1 VAGLNYQIVIGAKDN
16 ASPAM
21 AKLGRSIDNAAR
33 NAAKLTAAF
42 AAVGGAVTAAV
53 ISQVKVIDSLA
64 KTARAAGVSAESLQ
78 ELRFA
83 ADRSGVSSEQLDD
96 GLRRLNRRLGEFINS
111 GGGPAAAA
119 FERLGISAEDSSG
132 KVKSTETVF
141 NEIVASLEGVE
152 SQAQKAALASQLFGD
167 DAGPK
172 LALLLAEGSAGVAAL
187 REEQERLG
195 QVTNEQAAEAEAA
208 ADALTNFETATNA
221 LAQSFAL
228 ELVPTLTKVANF
240 LANNLGRVIEEINLL
255 ILRLRMVISET
266 LGAITAALSKLLEL
280 NEKIRSNVARTL
292 SKLPGVA
299 LENVGSFEKF
309 RGVLAEVSDA
319 LLDTSDIA
327 DTELQQALLDLQERT
342 DGLGESFDGTK
353 KSASGLSDELE
364 NSGESIDRTRRK
376 ADQLS
381 DGLGESEE
389 AIEEVI
395 VTAQRLDGAL
405 AGGGSSGGTATGL
418 VGALLIAGDSARRAA
433 KIFGTEVK
441 EEAEEGAQAV
451 ENWAQ
456 VVDVAFR
463 NVEGRAGEVG
473 RAIAG
478 VIGLFQ
484 QIQGQGGGLTS
495 FGNVGLA
502 SQLFQGASIGGFVG
516 QALGVSQSGQVGAQ
530 IGGALGGLIP
540 GLGPIGSLVGSAI
553 GGIFGDDE
561 GERIQRFQLLT
572 GRATSAAESGADPRF
587 FRRTALG
594 LGIQGQRITEALGDQ
609 SAQAFLD
616 AAVQVDAFL
625 ANIARN
631 TDLASI
637 ESLADAIN
645 PNRATG
651 DVSREFIGETPE
663 ALAID
668 RLNRAL
674 GGFDQRVQRLVG
686 TITDAEE
693 GFRRIQAA
701 VQVIETVNLNPIEEA
716 EEILRRSSL
725 SVTESLRELGEEF
738 ITQTRTFDGSTASL
752 EALAGSA
759 QAFQNAAVQALLQ
772 IEQVRQRVG
781 DITGATI
788 DQLRFSAI
796 GDPGAQLDFLIG
808 RATQLSG
815 EIGGLGSASAVEQ
828 QIQLINQLISQA
840 GGLAGTEALQGG
852 LLDQLIGILQQAEEA
867 AQSRLDVI
875 EQETQSVVD
884 DTLSVIR
891 NELAGAAT
899 SFNEGASAVA
909 AAGGDFSGA
918 VTTFAGGVDR
928 FVSTPILVDVSVSGF
943 AGEVNQAA

>member
-1 VAGLNYQIVIGAKDN
+1 MAGLNYQIVIGAKDN

-83 ADRSGVSSEQLDD
+83 AERSGVSSEQLDD

-208 ADALTNFETATNA
+208 ADALTNFETATKA
-221 LAQSFAL
+221 LAQSFAV
-228 ELVPTLTKVANF
+228 ELVPALTATANF
-240 LANNLGRVIEEINLL
+240 LANNLDRAIAEINLL
-255 ILRLRMVISET
+255 ILRLRRAISQT
-266 LGAITAALSKLLEL
+266 LGTVTSALSKLLDL
-280 NEKIRSNVARTL
+280 NEKIRSSVARTL
-292 SKLPGVA
+292 SRLPGVA
-299 LENVGSFEKF
+299 LENVGAFSEF
-309 RGVLAEVSDA
+309 RGALEEVSTA
-319 LLDTSDIA
+319 LLDTADIA
-327 DTELQQALLDLQERT
+327 DDEIKQALSDLQQGT
-342 DGLGESFDGTK
+342 DEVSESFDGTK
-353 KSASGLSDELE
+353 ESASRLSDELE
-364 NSGESIDRTRRK
+364 NSGDSIDRTKRK
-376 ADQLS
+376 ADELS
-381 DGLGESEE
+381 VGLGESEE

-405 AGGGSSGGTATGL
+405 VGGGSAGGSATGL

-441 EEAEEGAQAV
+441 EETEEGAQAV

-456 VVDVAFR
+456 VVDIAFR

-484 QIQGQGGGLTS
+484 QVQGQGGSLTS

-502 SQLFQGASIGGFVG
+502 GQLFQGASIGGFVG
-516 QALGVSQSGQVGAQ
+516 QALGVSQSGQVASQ
-530 IGGALGGLIP
+530 IGGAIGSIW
-540 GLGPIGSLVGSAI
+540 GPIGSIIGSAI
-553 GGIFGDDE
+553 GGAVFDDE
-561 GERIQRFQLLT
+561 GERIERFQLLT

-609 SAQAFLD
+609 NAQAFLD

-663 ALAID
+663 ALAVD

-701 VQVIETVNLNPIEEA
+701 VQVIETVNLNPLEEA

-725 SVTESLRELGEEF
+725 TATESLRELGEEF

-796 GDPGAQLDFLIG
+796 GDSGAQLDFLIG

-867 AQSRLDVI
+867 AQNRLDVI

-928 FVSTPILVDVSVSGF
+928 FVSTPILVEVSVSGF
-943 AGEVNQAA
+943 ASEVNQAA